1 MKKSELAK
9 AIRKILGASDLET
22 MSRKMVRKQLETTFG
37 VSMEE
42 YKSFI
47 NEEITKVIEE
57 QEEDDSGDD
66 EEEVDAPP
74 PAKKAK
80 KASGAAKVKAE
91 PKKRAPRKKNEDGS
105 ATGGFAVEMLLSPEL
120 SEVLG
125 ITQSSRPQLVKKMWE
140 YIREQGL
147 QDPNDKRTIILNDAL
162 KNVFQRDSFTMF
174 SMNKYLKRH
183 VLKPEDLPATGW
195 ADIQRDGESSEED
208 EEKTAE
214 KERKKAAKLARKT
227 HLKET
232 GEKPKRAP
240 PAPNSGIN
248 APLTL
253 SEELSDLLGE
263 VQMSRPQVVKK
274 LWEYIK
280 ENNLQNPDNKQE
292 INCDDTLTHLFGE
305 DKVTMF
311 TMNKLLKPHLLGK
324 AKLEAVDDHA

>member
-1 MKKSELAK
+1 MKKTELAK
-9 AIRKILGASDLET
+9 AIRKILSTSDLET
-22 MSRKMVRKQLETTFG
+22 MSRKMVRKQLETMFS

-42 YKSFI
+42 YKNFI

-66 EEEVDAPP
+66 EEEVDDEP

-80 KASGAAKVKAE
+80 KAAAPKAAKAA
-91 PKKRAPRKKNEDGS
+91 PKKKAVRKKNEDGS
-105 ATGGFAVEMLLSPEL
+105 ASGGFAQEMLLSPEL

-183 VLKPEDLPATGW
+183 VLKPEDLPAGGW

-214 KERKKAAKLARKT
+214 KERKKAAKIARKT
-227 HLKET
+227 QAKES

-263 VQMSRPQVVKK
+263 SQMSRPQVIKK
-274 LWEYIK
+274 LWVYIK
-280 ENNLQNPDNKQE
+280 ENGLQNPENKQE
-292 INCDDTLTHLFGE
+292 INCDETLTHLFGE
-305 DKVTMF
+305 PLVTMF
-311 TMNKLLKPHLLGK
+311 SMNKLLKPHLLGK
-324 AKLEAVDDHA
+324 AKLED

>member
-1 MKKSELAK
+1 MKLKSELSK
-9 AIRKILGASDLET
+9 AIRKILSTSDLET
-22 MSRKMVRKQLETTFG
+22 MSRKMVRKQLEGMFSI
-37 VSMEE
+37 SMEE
-42 YKSFI
+42 YKNFI
-47 NEEITKVIEE
+47 NDEISKAIEE
-57 QEEDDSGDD
+57 QEEDDSDD
-66 EEEVDAPP
+66 ETEEVDEP

-80 KASGAAKVKAE
+80 KSTKAAAA
-91 PKKRAPRKKNEDGS
+91 PKKKAPRKKNEDGS
-105 ATGGFAVEMLLSPEL
+105 ASGGFAVEMLLSPEL

-183 VLKPEDLPATGW
+183 VLKPEDLPAGGW
-195 ADIQRDGESSEED
+195 ADVQRDGESSEED

-214 KERKKAAKLARKT
+214 KERKKAAKLARKIQA
-227 HLKET
+227 KEA
-232 GEKPKRAP
+232 GAKPKRAP

-263 VQMSRPQVVKK
+263 SQLSRPQVVKK

-280 ENNLQNPDNKQE
+280 ENGLQNPENKQE

-305 DKVTMF
+305 PKVTIRIC
-311 TMNKLLKPHLLGK
+311 
-324 AKLEAVDDHA
+324 